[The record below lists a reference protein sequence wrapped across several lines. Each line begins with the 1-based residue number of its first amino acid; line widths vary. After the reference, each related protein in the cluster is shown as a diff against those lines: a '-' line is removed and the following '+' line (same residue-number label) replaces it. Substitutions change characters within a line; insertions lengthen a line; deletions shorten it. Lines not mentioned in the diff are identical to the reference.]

1 MKTGRPGGLR
11 GFASW
16 NGGER
21 RENEAKLGK
30 KRGYSELNPGL
41 KG

>member
-1 MKTGRPGGLR
+1 MKTGWPGGLC

-16 NGGER
+16 NGGKR

-30 KRGYSELNPGL
+30 KRGYGELNPGL

>member
-1 MKTGRPGGLR
+1 MKTSRPGGLR

-30 KRGYSELNPGL
+30 KRGYGELNPGL